1 MTTWDAIVGSR
12 FTSQGRTF
20 TDAEIALMTDLT
32 WTGHDL
38 HSNAVAMRAT
48 PMGERILAGPC
59 VLACALG
66 QLASAGWEFLLRRD
80 FGVRPVA
87 LLGTDNLRF
96 ELPIV
101 PGSTMVVHNEVLSA
115 RASTSRPH
123 HGIITTQ
130 VRGVDAE
137 DSGRTFVR
145 LIEVTL
151 LRTIDAS

>member
-1 MTTWDAIVGSR
+1 VTTWDAIVGSS

-38 HSNAVAMRAT
+38 HSNAVAMRST
-48 PMGERILAGPC
+48 PMGERVLAGPC

-66 QLASAGWEFLLRRD
+66 QLASAGWELILQRD
-80 FGVRPVA
+80 FGVRAVA
-87 LLGTDNLRF
+87 LLGTENLRF
-96 ELPIV
+96 EQPIV
-101 PGSTMVVHNEVLSA
+101 PGSTMIVHNKVQTA
-115 RASTSRPH
+115 RASSSRPD
-123 HGIITTQ
+123 HGVITTE

-137 DSGRTFVR
+137 NEKRTFVR

-151 LRTIDAS
+151 LRRLDGA

>member
-1 MTTWDAIVGSR
+1 VTTWEAIVGSR

-66 QLASAGWEFLLRRD
+66 QLASAGWELVLRRE
-80 FGVRPVA
+80 FGVRAVA
-87 LLGTDNLRF
+87 LLGTEGLRF
-96 ELPIV
+96 EHPIV
-101 PGSTMVVHNEVLSA
+101 PGSTMVVHNEVLSG
-115 RASTSRPH
+115 RASKSRPD
-123 HGIITTQ
+123 HGIITTS

-137 DSGRTFVR
+137 DENRTFVR
-145 LIEVTL
+145 LTEVTL
-151 LRTIDAS
+151 LRCLPPE